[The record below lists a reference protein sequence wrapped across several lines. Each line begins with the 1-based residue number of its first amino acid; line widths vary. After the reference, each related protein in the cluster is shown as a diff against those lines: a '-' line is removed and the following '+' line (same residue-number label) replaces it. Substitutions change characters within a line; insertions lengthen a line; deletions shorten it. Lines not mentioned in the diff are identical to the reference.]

1 MNKRNYLPRVRCRG
15 YEGDLISVEQTFCE
29 SVLGAN
35 PTARYELVISPE
47 RDVEIKIGCVSW
59 DEIEQL

>member
-1 MNKRNYLPRVRCRG
+1 MDKHNYLPRVRCRG

-35 PTARYELVISPE
+35 PTALM
-47 RDVEIKIGCVSW
+47 SW
-59 DEIEQL
+59 LFRPNVT

>member
-1 MNKRNYLPRVRCRG
+1 MDRHNYLPRVRCRG

-47 RDVEIKIGCVSW
+47 RDV
-59 DEIEQL
+59 